1 MIAKSQELKRERNR
15 ARREKI
21 DKTVNGYM
29 INLAWGIL
37 VIILLRFVETG
48 YSSGD
53 TVLQMPLIMKV
64 LAGVFG
70 LGAAAL
76 FVCGGMN
83 VLNKKSTFIGY
94 AIFVLV
100 LVLGSLWIGFFPQM
114 RSLLVGINPGL
125 ANVDSRWWI
134 SRGPIVLVV
143 AYLVI
148 TLVLTA
154 IKITLIEKG
163 KKL

>member
-1 MIAKSQELKRERNR
+1 MVAKNQEIKRERKR
-15 ARREKI
+15 AKREKI

-29 INLAWGIL
+29 INLAWGIF

-53 TVLQMPLIMKV
+53 TVLQMPVIMKV

-76 FVCGGMN
+76 FVCGGLN
-83 VLNKKSTFIGY
+83 VLNQKSRFVGY
-94 AIFVLV
+94 GVFVLI
-100 LVLGSLWIGFFPQM
+100 LAFGSLWIGFFPQIRNLM
-114 RSLLVGINPGL
+114 MGINPGL
-125 ANVDSRWWI
+125 ADVDSRWWI
-134 SRGPIVLVV
+134 SRGPIVLVA
-143 AYLVI
+143 AYLVL

-154 IKITLIEKG
+154 VKITLIEKG